1 MTMSGQAYTPSAVD
15 KHIGKRIQLRRMIMG
30 LSLKDVAKFCGVT
43 FQQIQKY
50 ENAENR
56 ISASRL
62 FDIGRALETPASF
75 FFMGLPGN
83 LPDETKAT
91 RSRRVSEPSA
101 PDNLLSK
108 NESLEILS
116 LYWHLPDD
124 NQREIIKNLLKTM
137 SVASNQPVPSN
148 K

>member
-1 MTMSGQAYTPSAVD
+1 MSGKAYTPTAVD
-15 KHIGKRIQLRRMIMG
+15 KHIGKRMQLRRTIMG
-30 LSLKDVAKFCGVT
+30 LSLKDVAKSCGVT

-56 ISASRL
+56 IPASRL
-62 FDIGRALETPASF
+62 FDIGRALETPVSF

-91 RSRRVSEPSA
+91 RSKRVREPSGSE
-101 PDNLLSK
+101 NLLSK

-116 LYWHLPDD
+116 LYWHLPNDA
-124 NQREIIKNLLKTM
+124 QRKIIKDLLKTM
-137 SVASNQPVPSN
+137 GVAANQPVPN
-148 K
+148 GK

>member
-1 MTMSGQAYTPSAVD
+1 MSGKAYTPSAID
-15 KHIGKRIQLRRMIMG
+15 KHIGKRIQLRRTIMG
-30 LSLKDVAKFCGVT
+30 LSLKDVAKICGVT

-56 ISASRL
+56 IPASRL
-62 FDIGRALETPASF
+62 FDIGRALETPVSF

-91 RSRRVSEPSA
+91 KSKRVKESTGS
-101 PDNLLSK
+101 DNLLAR

-124 NQREIIKNLLKTM
+124 KQRGIIKDLLKSM
-137 SVASNQPVPSN
+137 SVSTNQPVSN